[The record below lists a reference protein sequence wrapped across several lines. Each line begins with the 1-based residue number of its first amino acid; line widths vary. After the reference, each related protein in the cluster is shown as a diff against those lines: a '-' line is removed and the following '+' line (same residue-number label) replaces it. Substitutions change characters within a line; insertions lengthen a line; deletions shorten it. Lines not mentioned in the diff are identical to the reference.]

1 MMNYSGKRI
10 AVIGLGRTGLAVAD
24 VMCSLGA
31 SVAVYDAKQPSEL
44 GNAIEMARSFGAEVY
59 PGTNEVCLE
68 GVDMLIPS
76 PGVPKNHPTL
86 IRAQTLGVEII
97 SEVELAYRISRCP
110 VVAVT
115 GTNGKTTT
123 TVLIGLIMAADGRR
137 TYVAG
142 NVAGTSIET
151 PCGVCEGPVPFV
163 KAAQMADPE
172 SVIVAEVSSFQL
184 EWVKSFKPRVG
195 VLLNV
200 SCDHLDRYSDLEEYV
215 AYKAR
220 MFENQTCEEYAVVN
234 NGDSVVSALAKGFRS
249 HILSFTTKSSEV
261 AEGAFVH
268 AGEIIVRINGKESRV
283 CSCSDVQIPG
293 EHNLE
298 NVMAAVCAA
307 AALGAS
313 LNSVAFAIRDFRGVE
328 HRLETVAVIDGVRY
342 VNNSMC
348 TNVEAAVRSAE
359 AIDAPQIVIAGGKDK
374 GSDFSPLIEIF
385 KRKARHVILIGSD
398 AGTIKSAAEKLGFHA
413 ISLASSLDEAVA
425 KARSIALPGD
435 VVMLNPACA
444 SFDMFQSFEHRGQV
458 FREIVRRYDSKQ
470 NKGIQA
476 RGRGKAECPEQ

>member
-1 MMNYSGKRI
+1 MMDYSGKRI

-31 SVAVYDAKQPSEL
+31 AVAVYDAKQPSEL

-59 PGTNEVCLE
+59 PGTNEVRLE
-68 GVDMLIPS
+68 EVDMLVPS
-76 PGVPKNHPTL
+76 PGVPRSHPAL
-86 IRAQTLGVEII
+86 IRAQALGVEVI
-97 SEVELAYRISRCP
+97 SEIELAYRISRCP

-123 TVLIGLIMAADGRR
+123 TVLTGLIMAADGRR

-142 NVAGTSIET
+142 NVAGTGIEVS
-151 PCGVCEGPVPFV
+151 CGVCEGPMPFI
-163 KAAQMADPE
+163 KAAQLADPE

-184 EWVKSFKPRVG
+184 EWIKSFKPRVG

-200 SCDHLDRYSDLEEYV
+200 SCDHLDRYSDLEEY
-215 AYKAR
+215 ASYKAR
-220 MFENQTCEEYAVVN
+220 MFENQTCEDYAVVN
-234 NGDSVVSALAKGFRS
+234 VDDPVVSALAKGLRS
-249 HILSFTTKSSEV
+249 HILGFTRSSEV
-261 AEGAFVH
+261 AEGAFVRD
-268 AGEIIVRINGKESRV
+268 GEIVVRIHGKESCV
-283 CSCSDVQIPG
+283 CSCSDLQIPG

-298 NVMAAVCAA
+298 NALAAVCAT

-313 LNSVAFAIRDFRGVE
+313 VSSAALAIRNFRGVE
-328 HRLETVAVIDGVRY
+328 HRLEIVAVIDGVCY

-374 GSDFSPLIEIF
+374 GSDFSPLIEVF
-385 KRKARHVILIGSD
+385 KRKAKHVILIGSD
-398 AGTIKSAAEKLGFHA
+398 AGTIKSAAERLGFHD

-425 KARSIALPGD
+425 KARSIARPGD
-435 VVMLNPACA
+435 VVILNPACA

-458 FREIVRRYDSKQ
+458 FREIVRRYESEQD
-470 NKGIQA
+470 IQKE
-476 RGRGKAECPEQ
+476 RRGKAECPGQ